1 VYRKPRPFWEGERS
15 LELFSKALETDRHL
29 LPIDWRRAQPFRST
43 ADAGKTARG
52 TGATLLKRQAKCI
65 TELLLSHLKR
75 ISLRA
80 HPAICVILYSSRHVG
95 CFSSRLS
102 ARARELTPNLWEAR
116 RQGRGMVCTMTI
128 TSLRIRVL

>member
-75 ISLRA
+75 ISLHA
-80 HPAICVILYSSRHVG
+80 HPASASSSILLAMSVVSVHDFQLALV
-95 CFSSRLS
+95 S
-102 ARARELTPNLWEAR
+102 
-116 RQGRGMVCTMTI
+116 
-128 TSLRIRVL
+128 